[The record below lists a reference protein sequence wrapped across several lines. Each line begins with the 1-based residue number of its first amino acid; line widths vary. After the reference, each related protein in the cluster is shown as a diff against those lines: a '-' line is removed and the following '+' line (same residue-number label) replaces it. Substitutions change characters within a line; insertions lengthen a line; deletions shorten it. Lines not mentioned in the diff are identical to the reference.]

1 MREWVGV
8 ARQFLCRSCI
18 EHVLMFGA
26 SLANCFATWRTAIA
40 QSGRLSCGSLLA
52 NQRRRSA
59 IRQSFVAG
67 RPAAARARQCAL
79 AGQRTASRSRGFC
92 HRWLALEV
100 GIAKLECI
108 EAVTANVLRHRPKKS
123 HITALH
129 RPLCIRQ
136 NLWQSRQGEGR
147 PQVPEIKIHGKV
159 YVFSTPSTS
168 RTCLT
173 VRSTRTSM
181 LRMAAG

>member
-1 MREWVGV
+1 
-8 ARQFLCRSCI
+8 
-18 EHVLMFGA
+18 MFGV
-26 SLANCFATWRTAIA
+26 SLANGFATWRAAVA
-40 QSGRLSCGSLLA
+40 QPGCLSYGSLLA

-123 HITALH
+123 HIAALH

-136 NLWQSRQGEGR
+136 NLWQSMQGNVCLQR
-147 PQVPEIKIHGKV
+147 PKNKIHGTV
-159 YVFSTPSTS
+159 YVFSTPAPSLP
-168 RTCLT
+168 CLT
-173 VRSTRTSM
+173 GRSTRTSM